1 MIRFILK
8 RMLMMIPILLGVAF
22 IIFTITS
29 LTPGDPGTLILGP
42 YADEAS
48 IHALNEKLGFND
60 PFLIRFGKYVVHAVT
75 GDFGV
80 SYRTSRPV
88 FEEIFAKMPLT
99 LQLVLISQVF
109 SVFIGIPLGVMSAV
123 KQYSAL
129 DFTTTFFSLLFASI
143 PSFWLAF
150 MAIMQFSVKL
160 KWFPVSGAEDMRGL
174 VLPCLILGLSGAAT
188 LARLVRSTMLEVIRQ
203 DYITTARAKGTKERL
218 VIFAHALRNALIPIV
233 TVVGIGFA
241 AGLGGSV
248 LIETVFGLP
257 GVGAVMVNAIQMK
270 DIPVV
275 MAGVLLLATI
285 FSVTNLLVDLLYGF
299 IDPRIKAKYKN

>member
-42 YADEAS
+42 YADKAA
-48 IHALNEKLGFND
+48 IDALNEKLGFND
-60 PFLIRFGKYVVHAVT
+60 PFLLRFAKYVLHAVT

-99 LQLVLISQVF
+99 LKLVLISQAF
-109 SVFIGIPLGVMSAV
+109 SVFVGIPLGVMSAV
-123 KQYSAL
+123 KQYSVL
-129 DFTTTFFSLLFASI
+129 DFTTTFLSLLFASI

-160 KWFPVSGAEDMRGL
+160 KWFPVSGVEDMRGFI
-174 VLPCLILGLSGAAT
+174 LPCLILGLSGAAT

-203 DYITTARAKGTKERL
+203 DYIITARAKGTKERL

-233 TVVGIGFA
+233 TVIGIGFA

-257 GVGAVMVNAIQMK
+257 GVGSVMVTAIQMK

>member
-1 MIRFILK
+1 MIRFIFK
-8 RMLMMIPILLGVAF
+8 RILMMIPILLGVAF

-42 YADEAS
+42 YADQAS
-48 IHALNEKLGFND
+48 IDALNEKLGFND
-60 PFLIRFGKYVVHAVT
+60 PFPLRFAKYVIKAVT

-88 FEEIFAKMPLT
+88 FEDIFAKMPLT
-99 LQLVLISQVF
+99 LRLVLISQIF
-109 SVFIGIPLGVMSAV
+109 SVFVGIPLGVMSAV

-129 DFTTTFFSLLFASI
+129 DFATTFLSLLFASI

-160 KWFPVSGAEDMRGL
+160 KWFPVSGAEDMRGF

-233 TVVGIGFA
+233 TVIGIGFA

-257 GVGAVMVNAIQMK
+257 GVGSVMVTAIQMK

-275 MAGVLLLATI
+275 MAGVLLLAAI
-285 FSVTNLLVDLLYGF
+285 FSITNLLVDLLYGF